1 MEAGGPGAGRG
12 RGAGRGVVREVEL
25 RQGPL
30 THTRW
35 SSSMRASTLGPALGL
50 CRTNIDPSFRSR
62 RAKAPRYDD
71 AVVDA
76 KE

>member
-1 MEAGGPGAGRG
+1 
-12 RGAGRGVVREVEL
+12 
-25 RQGPL
+25 
-30 THTRW
+30 
-35 SSSMRASTLGPALGL
+35 MRASTLGPALGL